1 MFKDLIEYMAKSLVN
16 NPDEVRIEETED
28 AKGSILELHVA
39 QEDLGKVIGKN
50 GRTAKSMRAILS
62 AASTRAGK
70 QSLLK
75 IVE

>member
-16 NPDEVRIEETED
+16 NPDDVRVEETED

-50 GRTAKSMRAILS
+50 GRTAKSMRALLS